1 MDPLSLALAATDVKS
16 VVHVAV
22 ELSGPWAFEAS
33 PGPGQADLV
42 LVSSG
47 AAVVEAAGEAVTLAA
62 GAGAVLPR
70 SVPYVVRSPRG
81 AAAEAVPIGA
91 VTGACPAEQFERVRH
106 DARPASAE
114 ATGRPDGAAPDHV
127 VLGSLLIE
135 DAGASPLIEALPPV
149 LVLPPEAAPW
159 ASQTLALIADESQA
173 GRPGASAVA
182 ARLAEVFLLQSIRD
196 YVEGLPEVCPDG
208 GDRASWLHA
217 LADPDLGRAL
227 LAIHRAPEHPWT
239 VEALAAQAYMS
250 RTTFAARFA
259 RAVGTPPLRYV
270 ARWRLHK
277 AARSLRRGAAVFEA
291 AADAGYGS
299 EASFSKAFKRATGV
313 SPSEYGGDGASDLSE
328 MGPYLDAVEL
338 TPPMRSASPTPG

>member
-1 MDPLSLALAATDVKS
+1 MDPLSLALAATDVRS
-16 VVHVAV
+16 VAHVAA
-22 ELSGPWAFEAS
+22 ELSGPWALQAS
-33 PGPGQADLV
+33 PEPGQADLV

-47 AAVVEAAGEAVTLAA
+47 TAVVEAAGGTVTLDA

-81 AAAEAVPIGA
+81 AATAAVAIDA
-91 VTGACPAEQFERVRH
+91 VTGACPAERFERVRH
-106 DARPASAE
+106 DAQGQENGAPS
-114 ATGRPDGAAPDHV
+114 DGVAPDHV

-135 DAGASPLIEALPPV
+135 DTAASPLIAALPPA

-182 ARLAEVFLLQSIRD
+182 ARLAEVFLLQTVRA

-208 GDRASWLHA
+208 GDRSSWLHA

-239 VEALAAQAYMS
+239 VEALAAEAYMS
-250 RTTFAARFA
+250 RTTFATRFTE
-259 RAVGTPPLRYV
+259 AVGTPPLRYV
-270 ARWRLHK
+270 ASWRLHK

-299 EASFSKAFKRATGV
+299 KASFSKAFKRATGV
-313 SPSEYGGDGASDLSE
+313 SPSEYGGDGAAGLPE

-338 TPPMRSASPTPG
+338 APSVRRGATSSS